1 MNRSAVGSERITHGF
16 KPMPRS
22 RDAAVYTEEQ
32 WDRKVSD
39 ERKMQEELTES
50 LLTSQG
56 DGVGY
61 LIRKEIADLIEI
73 AGLTPVETRICWA
86 AVDGASYGE
95 LAREHRITHGLVR
108 IKMKRI
114 RRKMRRAAASYPF
127 TGLWEVYQ
135 QATSRF

>member
-61 LIRKEIADLIEI
+61 LIRKELADLIEI
-73 AGLTPVETRICWA
+73 AGLTPMEKRICA
-86 AVDGASYGE
+86 EVASGASDGQ
-95 LAREHRITHGLVR
+95 LARAHGANRYWVLN
-108 IKMKRI
+108 KMKRI
-114 RRKMRRAAASYPF
+114 RRKMRSAAAVYAYA
-127 TGLWEVYQ
+127 GLWEVYKHE
-135 QATSRF
+135 TRCR